1 MSEQTEDQGQAE
13 VDESSTTLSE
23 ADTALPEIRPPNAG
37 FILQLFLIPMMIVS
51 VIICVWLLF
60 NFISRGETPTELV
73 RGLQKMNNASWQKAY
88 TLSSLLRAPASE
100 LKNDE
105 ELAQALIAV
114 LETKLTEETADP
126 NQVKLR
132 IFVCKCLGE
141 FEIDSGLS
149 ALLNAVQQTDNSNDL
164 VIALTAVESVA
175 VLMSNLDE
183 SVRAENYD
191 RIVET
196 LLAASNEQAENLD
209 HVLRVQQLRSAAGF
223 ALGVAGGD
231 KAIQRLV
238 SMLDDAHPNTRFNAA
253 IGLARYGKLESTAVL
268 LEMLDSENTAITNGE
283 PEGSHAFK
291 RSVVITNAI
300 RAVVSL
306 SEFHQ
311 AAELADLIAA
321 IRSLDANENV
331 VSPTKLLAKDAVAKI
346 KKKKID

>member
-1 MSEQTEDQGQAE
+1 LIEQPENQKQAE
-13 VDESSTTLSE
+13 GDENSIPLSV

-37 FILQLFLIPMMIVS
+37 FILQLFLIPMMIVA

-100 LKNDE
+100 LKNDK
-105 ELAQALIAV
+105 ELAQELIAV
-114 LETKLTEETADP
+114 LETKLTEETADA

-149 ALLNAVQQTDNSNDL
+149 ALLNAAQQTNNANDL

-183 SVRAENYD
+183 SVLSENYD

-196 LLAASNEQAENLD
+196 LLAVSNEQAENPD
-209 HVLRVQQLRSAAGF
+209 HALRVNQLRSAAGF

-238 SMLDDAHPNTRFNAA
+238 SMLDDAYPNARFNAA

-268 LEMLDSENTAITNGE
+268 LEMLDPGNTAITNGE

-311 AAELADLIAA
+311 TGELSDLIDAM
-321 IRSLDANENV
+321 RNLDSSEKV
-331 VSPTKLLAKDAVAKI
+331 VSQTKLVAKDAVVKII
-346 KKKKID
+346 KK

>member
-1 MSEQTEDQGQAE
+1 MIEQPENQKQAE
-13 VDESSTTLSE
+13 GDENSIPLSV

-37 FILQLFLIPMMIVS
+37 FILQLFLIPMMIVA

-100 LKNDE
+100 LKNDK
-105 ELAQALIAV
+105 ELAQELIAV
-114 LETKLTEETADP
+114 LETKLTEETADA

-149 ALLNAVQQTDNSNDL
+149 ALLNAAQQTNNANDL

-183 SVRAENYD
+183 SVLSENYD

-196 LLAASNEQAENLD
+196 LLAVSNEQADNPD
-209 HVLRVQQLRSAAGF
+209 HTLRVNQLRSAAGF

-238 SMLDDAHPNTRFNAA
+238 SMLDDAYPNARFNAA
-253 IGLARYGKLESTAVL
+253 IGLARYGKLESTTVL
-268 LEMLDSENTAITNGE
+268 LEMLDPGNTAITNGE

-311 AAELADLIAA
+311 TGELSDLIDAM
-321 IRSLDANENV
+321 RNLDSSEKV
-331 VSPTKLLAKDAVAKI
+331 VSQTKLLAKDAVVKII
-346 KKKKID
+346 KK

>member
-105 ELAQALIAV
+105 ELARELIAV
-114 LETKLTEETADP
+114 LETKLTEETADA

-141 FEIDSGLS
+141 FEIDLGLS
-149 ALLNAVQQTDNSNDL
+149 ALLNAVQQTDNGNDL

-231 KAIQRLV
+231 KALQRLV

-311 AAELADLIAA
+311 AAELSDLIDAM
-321 IRSLDANENV
+321 RNLDSNENV
-331 VSPTKLLAKDAVAKI
+331 VTPTKLLAKDAIAKI
-346 KKKKID
+346 RIK

>member
-1 MSEQTEDQGQAE
+1 LIEQPENQKQAE
-13 VDESSTTLSE
+13 GDENSIPLSV

-37 FILQLFLIPMMIVS
+37 FILQLFLIPMMIVA

-100 LKNDE
+100 LKNDK
-105 ELAQALIAV
+105 ELAQELIAV
-114 LETKLTEETADP
+114 LETKLTEETADA

-149 ALLNAVQQTDNSNDL
+149 ALLNAAQQTNNANDL

-183 SVRAENYD
+183 SVLSENYD

-196 LLAASNEQAENLD
+196 LLAVSNEQAENPD
-209 HVLRVQQLRSAAGF
+209 HALRVNQLRSAAGF

-238 SMLDDAHPNTRFNAA
+238 SMLDDAYPNARFNAA

-268 LEMLDSENTAITNGE
+268 LEMLDPGNTAITNGE

-311 AAELADLIAA
+311 TGELSDLIDAM
-321 IRSLDANENV
+321 RNLDSSEKV
-331 VSPTKLLAKDAVAKI
+331 VSQTKLLAKDAVVKII
-346 KKKKID
+346 KK

>member
-1 MSEQTEDQGQAE
+1 
-13 VDESSTTLSE
+13 
-23 ADTALPEIRPPNAG
+23 
-37 FILQLFLIPMMIVS
+37 
-51 VIICVWLLF
+51 
-60 NFISRGETPTELV
+60 
-73 RGLQKMNNASWQKAY
+73 
-88 TLSSLLRAPASE
+88 
-100 LKNDE
+100 
-105 ELAQALIAV
+105 
-114 LETKLTEETADP
+114 
-126 NQVKLR
+126 
-132 IFVCKCLGE
+132 
-141 FEIDSGLS
+141 
-149 ALLNAVQQTDNSNDL
+149 

-183 SVRAENYD
+183 SVLSENYD

-196 LLAASNEQAENLD
+196 LLAASNEQAENPD
-209 HVLRVQQLRSAAGF
+209 HALRVQQLRSAAGF

-311 AAELADLIAA
+311 AAELSDLIDAM
-321 IRSLDANENV
+321 RNLDSNENV
-331 VSPTKLLAKDAVAKI
+331 VTPTKLLAKDAVAKI
-346 KKKKID
+346 RIK

>member
-1 MSEQTEDQGQAE
+1 LSEQTEDQGQAE

>member
-1 MSEQTEDQGQAE
+1 MSEQTENQRQAE
-13 VDESSTTLSE
+13 VAENPSTSSS
-23 ADTALPEIRPPNAG
+23 ADSALPEIRPPNAG

-100 LKNDE
+100 LRNDE
-105 ELAQALIAV
+105 ELAQQLVSV
-114 LETKLTEETADP
+114 LETKLTEETADA

-141 FEIDSGLS
+141 FEIDTGLS
-149 ALLNAVQQTDNSNDL
+149 ALLNAAQQTDNSNDL
-164 VIALTAVESVA
+164 VIALTAVEAVA

-183 SVRAENYD
+183 SVRAEHYD
-191 RIVET
+191 RIVDT
-196 LLAASNEQAENLD
+196 LLVASNEQAENPD
-209 HVLRVQQLRSAAGF
+209 FVLLVNQLRSAAGF
-223 ALGVAGGD
+223 ALGVAGGE

-238 SMLDDAHPNTRFNAA
+238 SMLDDAHPNARFNAA
-253 IGLARYGKLESTAVL
+253 MGLARCGKLESTAVL
-268 LEMLDSENTAITNGE
+268 LEMLDPENEAVTNGE

-311 AAELADLIAA
+311 VAELSELITAMQK
-321 IRSLDANENV
+321 LDSNEKV
-331 VSPTKLLAKDAVAKI
+331 VSQTKLLAKDAVVKI
-346 KKKKID
+346 RTK

>member
-141 FEIDSGLS
+141 FEIDLGLS
-149 ALLNAVQQTDNSNDL
+149 ALLNAVQQTDNGNDL

-183 SVRAENYD
+183 SVLSENYD

-196 LLAASNEQAENLD
+196 LLVASNEQAENLD
-209 HVLRVQQLRSAAGF
+209 HALRVQQLRSAAGF

-311 AAELADLIAA
+311 AAELSDLIDAM
-321 IRSLDANENV
+321 RNLDSNENV
-331 VSPTKLLAKDAVAKI
+331 VTPTKLLAKDAVAKI
-346 KKKKID
+346 RIK

>member
-1 MSEQTEDQGQAE
+1 MIEQPENQRQAE
-13 VDESSTTLSE
+13 GDENSIPLSV

-37 FILQLFLIPMMIVS
+37 FILQLFLIPMMIVA

-100 LKNDE
+100 LKNDK
-105 ELAQALIAV
+105 ELAQELIAV
-114 LETKLTEETADP
+114 LETKLTEETADA

-149 ALLNAVQQTDNSNDL
+149 ALLNAAQQTNNANDL

-183 SVRAENYD
+183 SVLSENYD

-196 LLAASNEQAENLD
+196 LLAVSNEQAENPD
-209 HVLRVQQLRSAAGF
+209 HALRVNQLRSAAGF

-238 SMLDDAHPNTRFNAA
+238 SMLDDAYPNARFNAA
-253 IGLARYGKLESTAVL
+253 IGLARYGKLESTTVL
-268 LEMLDSENTAITNGE
+268 LEMLDPGNTAITNGE

-311 AAELADLIAA
+311 TGELSDLIDAM
-321 IRSLDANENV
+321 RNLDSSEKV
-331 VSPTKLLAKDAVAKI
+331 VSQTKLLAKDAVVKII
-346 KKKKID
+346 KK

>member
-1 MSEQTEDQGQAE
+1 LNEQTEDQRQAE

-105 ELAQALIAV
+105 ELARELIAV
-114 LETKLTEETADP
+114 LETKLTEETADA

-141 FEIDSGLS
+141 FEIDLGLS
-149 ALLNAVQQTDNSNDL
+149 ALLNAVQQTDNGNDL

-183 SVRAENYD
+183 SVLSENYD

-196 LLAASNEQAENLD
+196 LLAASNEQAENPD
-209 HVLRVQQLRSAAGF
+209 HALRVQQLRSAAGF

-311 AAELADLIAA
+311 AAELSDLIDAM
-321 IRSLDANENV
+321 RKLDSNENV
-331 VSPTKLLAKDAVAKI
+331 VTPTKLLAKDAVAKI
-346 KKKKID
+346 RIK

>member
-1 MSEQTEDQGQAE
+1 MENQRQAE
-13 VDESSTTLSE
+13 VPESPTTLSAAE
-23 ADTALPEIRPPNAG
+23 TALPEIRPPNAG

-100 LKNDE
+100 LRNDE
-105 ELAQALIAV
+105 ELAQELIAV
-114 LETKLTEETADP
+114 LETKLTEETADA

-141 FEIDSGLS
+141 FEIDTGLA
-149 ALLNAVQQTDNSNDL
+149 ALLNAAQQTDNSNDL
-164 VIALTAVESVA
+164 VIALTAVEAVA

-196 LLAASNEQAENLD
+196 LLAASNEQAVNPDYALL
-209 HVLRVQQLRSAAGF
+209 VNQLRSAAGF
-223 ALGVAGGD
+223 ALGVAGGE

-238 SMLDDAHPNTRFNAA
+238 SMLDDAHPNARFNAA
-253 IGLARYGKLESTAVL
+253 MGLARYGKLESTAVL
-268 LEMLDSENTAITNGE
+268 LEMLDPEHQAITSGE

-311 AAELADLIAA
+311 VAELSDLVNA
-321 IRSLDANENV
+321 IQKLDSNENV
-331 VSPTKLLAKDAVAKI
+331 VSQTKLLAKDAAVKI
-346 KKKKID
+346 QTK

>member
-1 MSEQTEDQGQAE
+1 MNEQTEDQRQAE

-105 ELAQALIAV
+105 ELARELIAV
-114 LETKLTEETADP
+114 LETKLTEETADA

-141 FEIDSGLS
+141 FEIDLGLS
-149 ALLNAVQQTDNSNDL
+149 ALLNAVQQTDNGNDL

-209 HVLRVQQLRSAAGF
+209 HALRVQQLRSAAGF

>member
-1 MSEQTEDQGQAE
+1 MNEQTEDQRQAE

-105 ELAQALIAV
+105 ELARELIAV
-114 LETKLTEETADP
+114 LETKLTEETADA

-141 FEIDSGLS
+141 FEIDLGLS
-149 ALLNAVQQTDNSNDL
+149 ALLNAVQQTDNGNDL

-183 SVRAENYD
+183 SVLSENYD

-196 LLAASNEQAENLD
+196 LLVASNEQAENLD
-209 HVLRVQQLRSAAGF
+209 HALRVQQLRSAAGF

-311 AAELADLIAA
+311 AAELSDLIDAM
-321 IRSLDANENV
+321 RNLDSNENV
-331 VSPTKLLAKDAVAKI
+331 VTPTKLLAKDAIAKI
-346 KKKKID
+346 RIK

>member
-1 MSEQTEDQGQAE
+1 MIEQPENQKQAE
-13 VDESSTTLSE
+13 GDENSIPLSV

-37 FILQLFLIPMMIVS
+37 FILQLFLIPMMIVA

-100 LKNDE
+100 LKNDK
-105 ELAQALIAV
+105 ELAQELIAV
-114 LETKLTEETADP
+114 LETKLTEETADA

-149 ALLNAVQQTDNSNDL
+149 ALLNAAQQTNNANDL

-196 LLAASNEQAENLD
+196 LLAASNEQAVNPDYALL
-209 HVLRVQQLRSAAGF
+209 VNQLRSAAGF

-238 SMLDDAHPNTRFNAA
+238 SMLDDAYPNARFNAA

-268 LEMLDSENTAITNGE
+268 LEMLDPGNTAITNGE

-311 AAELADLIAA
+311 TGELSDLIDAM
-321 IRSLDANENV
+321 RNLDSSEKV
-331 VSPTKLLAKDAVAKI
+331 VSQTKLVAKDAVVKII
-346 KKKKID
+346 KK

>member
-1 MSEQTEDQGQAE
+1 MSEQTENQRQEEVAE
-13 VDESSTTLSE
+13 NSSTLSS
-23 ADTALPEIRPPNAG
+23 ANSALPEIRPPNAG

>member
-1 MSEQTEDQGQAE
+1 LNEQTEDQRQAE

-105 ELAQALIAV
+105 ELARELIAV
-114 LETKLTEETADP
+114 LETKLTEETADA

-141 FEIDSGLS
+141 FEIDLGLS
-149 ALLNAVQQTDNSNDL
+149 ALLNAVQQTDNGNDL

-183 SVRAENYD
+183 SVLSENYD

-196 LLAASNEQAENLD
+196 LLAASNEQAENPD
-209 HVLRVQQLRSAAGF
+209 HALRVQQLRSAAGF

-311 AAELADLIAA
+311 AAELSDLIDAM
-321 IRSLDANENV
+321 RNLDSNENV
-331 VSPTKLLAKDAVAKI
+331 VTPTKLLAKDAVAKI
-346 KKKKID
+346 RIK

>member
-1 MSEQTEDQGQAE
+1 MSEQTENQRQEEVAE
-13 VDESSTTLSE
+13 NSSTLSS
-23 ADTALPEIRPPNAG
+23 ANSALPEIRPPNAG

-100 LKNDE
+100 LKNDK
-105 ELAQALIAV
+105 ELAQELIAV
-114 LETKLTEETADP
+114 LETKLTEETADA

-149 ALLNAVQQTDNSNDL
+149 ALLNAAQQTNNANDL

-183 SVRAENYD
+183 SVLSENYD

-196 LLAASNEQAENLD
+196 LLAVSNEQAENPD
-209 HVLRVQQLRSAAGF
+209 HALRVNQLRSAAGF

-238 SMLDDAHPNTRFNAA
+238 SMLDDAYPNARFNAA

-268 LEMLDSENTAITNGE
+268 LEMLDPGNTAITNGE

-311 AAELADLIAA
+311 TGELSDLIDAM
-321 IRSLDANENV
+321 RNLDSSEKV
-331 VSPTKLLAKDAVAKI
+331 VSQTKLVAKDAVVKII
-346 KKKKID
+346 KK

>member
-1 MSEQTEDQGQAE
+1 LSEQTENQRQAE

-105 ELAQALIAV
+105 ELAQELIAV
-114 LETKLTEETADP
+114 LEIKLTAETTDA

-149 ALLNAVQQTDNSNDL
+149 ALLNAAQQTDNGNDL
-164 VIALTAVESVA
+164 VIALTAVEAVA

-196 LLAASNEQAENLD
+196 LLAVSNEQVENPD
-209 HVLRVQQLRSAAGF
+209 HALRVNQLRSAAGF

-231 KAIQRLV
+231 KAIHRLA
-238 SMLDDAHPNTRFNAA
+238 SMLDDAHPNARFNAA
-253 IGLARYGKLESTAVL
+253 MGLARYGKLESTAVL
-268 LEMLDSENTAITNGE
+268 LEMLDPENTAITSGE

-311 AAELADLIAA
+311 AAELADLIDA
-321 IRSLDANENV
+321 IRNLDSNENV
-331 VSPTKLLAKDAVAKI
+331 VSQTKLLAKDAVVKI
-346 KKKKID
+346 RTK

>member
-105 ELAQALIAV
+105 ELAQELIAV
-114 LETKLTEETADP
+114 LETKLTEETADA

-141 FEIDSGLS
+141 FEIDLGLS
-149 ALLNAVQQTDNSNDL
+149 ALLNAVQQTDNGNDL

-183 SVRAENYD
+183 SVLSENYD

-196 LLAASNEQAENLD
+196 LLVASNEQAENLD

-306 SEFHQ
+306 SDFHQ
-311 AAELADLIAA
+311 AAELSDLIDAM
-321 IRSLDANENV
+321 RNLDSNENV
-331 VSPTKLLAKDAVAKI
+331 ATPTKLIAKDAVAKI
-346 KKKKID
+346 RTK

>member
-1 MSEQTEDQGQAE
+1 MSEQTENQRQAE
-13 VDESSTTLSE
+13 GDESSTILSE

-37 FILQLFLIPMMIVS
+37 FILQLFLIPMMIVA

-100 LKNDE
+100 LKNDK
-105 ELAQALIAV
+105 ELAQELIAV
-114 LETKLTEETADP
+114 LETKLTEETADA

-149 ALLNAVQQTDNSNDL
+149 ALLNAAQQTNNANDL

-183 SVRAENYD
+183 SVLSENYD

-196 LLAASNEQAENLD
+196 LLAVSNEQAENPD
-209 HVLRVQQLRSAAGF
+209 HALRVNQLRSAAGF

-238 SMLDDAHPNTRFNAA
+238 SMLDDAYPNARFNAA

-268 LEMLDSENTAITNGE
+268 LEMLDPGNTAITNGE

-311 AAELADLIAA
+311 TGELSDLIDAM
-321 IRSLDANENV
+321 RNLDSSEKV
-331 VSPTKLLAKDAVAKI
+331 VSQTKLVAKDAVVKII
-346 KKKKID
+346 KK

>member
-1 MSEQTEDQGQAE
+1 MIEQPENQKQAE
-13 VDESSTTLSE
+13 GDENSIPLSV

-37 FILQLFLIPMMIVS
+37 FILQLFLIPMMIVA

-100 LKNDE
+100 LKNDK
-105 ELAQALIAV
+105 ELAQELIAV
-114 LETKLTEETADP
+114 LETKLTEETADA

-149 ALLNAVQQTDNSNDL
+149 ALLNAAQQTNNANDL

-183 SVRAENYD
+183 SVLSENYD

-196 LLAASNEQAENLD
+196 LLAVSNEQAENPD
-209 HVLRVQQLRSAAGF
+209 HALRVNQLRSAAGF

-238 SMLDDAHPNTRFNAA
+238 SMLDDAYPNARFNAA
-253 IGLARYGKLESTAVL
+253 IGLARYGKLESTTVL
-268 LEMLDSENTAITNGE
+268 LEMLDPGNTAITNGE

-311 AAELADLIAA
+311 TGELSDLIDAM
-321 IRSLDANENV
+321 RNLDSSEKV
-331 VSPTKLLAKDAVAKI
+331 VSQTKLLAKDAVVKII
-346 KKKKID
+346 KK

>member
-1 MSEQTEDQGQAE
+1 MSEQTEDQRHAE

>member
-1 MSEQTEDQGQAE
+1 LNEQTEDQRQAE

-105 ELAQALIAV
+105 ELARELIAV
-114 LETKLTEETADP
+114 LETKLTEETADA

-141 FEIDSGLS
+141 FEIDLGLS
-149 ALLNAVQQTDNSNDL
+149 ALLNAVQQTDNGNDL

-183 SVRAENYD
+183 SVLSENYD

-196 LLAASNEQAENLD
+196 LLVASNEQAENLD
-209 HVLRVQQLRSAAGF
+209 HALRVQQLRSAAGF

-306 SEFHQ
+306 S
-311 AAELADLIAA
+311 
-321 IRSLDANENV
+321 
-331 VSPTKLLAKDAVAKI
+331 
-346 KKKKID
+346 

>member
-1 MSEQTEDQGQAE
+1 LIEQPENQRQAE
-13 VDESSTTLSE
+13 GDESSMPLSV

-105 ELAQALIAV
+105 ELAQELIAV
-114 LETKLTEETADP
+114 LETKLTEETADA

-149 ALLNAVQQTDNSNDL
+149 ALLNAVQQTDNGNDL

-183 SVRAENYD
+183 SVRSENYD

-196 LLAASNEQAENLD
+196 LLAASNEQAENPD
-209 HVLRVQQLRSAAGF
+209 HALRVNQLRSAAGF

-238 SMLDDAHPNTRFNAA
+238 SMLDDAYPNARFNAA

-268 LEMLDSENTAITNGE
+268 LEMLDPGNTAITNGE

-311 AAELADLIAA
+311 TGELSDLVDAM
-321 IRSLDANENV
+321 RNLDSNEKV
-331 VSPTKLLAKDAVAKI
+331 VSQTKLLAKDAVVKII
-346 KKKKID
+346 KK

>member
-1 MSEQTEDQGQAE
+1 LIEQPENQRQAE
-13 VDESSTTLSE
+13 GDENSIPLSV

-37 FILQLFLIPMMIVS
+37 FILQLFLIPMMIVA

-100 LKNDE
+100 LKNDK
-105 ELAQALIAV
+105 ELAQELIAV
-114 LETKLTEETADP
+114 LETKLTEETADA

-149 ALLNAVQQTDNSNDL
+149 ALLNAAQQTNNANDL

-183 SVRAENYD
+183 SVLSENYD

-196 LLAASNEQAENLD
+196 LLAVSNEQAENPD
-209 HVLRVQQLRSAAGF
+209 HALRVNQLRSAAGF

-238 SMLDDAHPNTRFNAA
+238 SMLDDAYPNARFNAA
-253 IGLARYGKLESTAVL
+253 IGLARYGKLESTTVL
-268 LEMLDSENTAITNGE
+268 LEMLDPGNTAITNGE

-311 AAELADLIAA
+311 TGELSDLIDAM
-321 IRSLDANENV
+321 RNLDSSEKV
-331 VSPTKLLAKDAVAKI
+331 VSQTKLLAKDAVVKII
-346 KKKKID
+346 KK

>member
-1 MSEQTEDQGQAE
+1 
-13 VDESSTTLSE
+13 
-23 ADTALPEIRPPNAG
+23 
-37 FILQLFLIPMMIVS
+37 

-100 LKNDE
+100 LKNDK
-105 ELAQALIAV
+105 ELAQELIAV
-114 LETKLTEETADP
+114 LETKLTEETADA

-149 ALLNAVQQTDNSNDL
+149 ALLNAAQQTNNANDL

-183 SVRAENYD
+183 SVLSENYD

-196 LLAASNEQAENLD
+196 LLAVSNEQAENPD
-209 HVLRVQQLRSAAGF
+209 HALRVNQLRSAAGF

-238 SMLDDAHPNTRFNAA
+238 SMLDDAYPNARFNAA

-268 LEMLDSENTAITNGE
+268 LEMLDPGNTAITNGE

-311 AAELADLIAA
+311 TGELSDLIDAM
-321 IRSLDANENV
+321 RNLDSSEKV
-331 VSPTKLLAKDAVAKI
+331 VSQTKLVAKDAVVKII
-346 KKKKID
+346 KK

>member
-1 MSEQTEDQGQAE
+1 
-13 VDESSTTLSE
+13 
-23 ADTALPEIRPPNAG
+23 
-37 FILQLFLIPMMIVS
+37 
-51 VIICVWLLF
+51 
-60 NFISRGETPTELV
+60 
-73 RGLQKMNNASWQKAY
+73 
-88 TLSSLLRAPASE
+88 
-100 LKNDE
+100 
-105 ELAQALIAV
+105 
-114 LETKLTEETADP
+114 
-126 NQVKLR
+126 
-132 IFVCKCLGE
+132 
-141 FEIDSGLS
+141 
-149 ALLNAVQQTDNSNDL
+149 
-164 VIALTAVESVA
+164 VESVA

>member
-1 MSEQTEDQGQAE
+1 LNEQTEDQRQAE

-105 ELAQALIAV
+105 ELARELIAV
-114 LETKLTEETADP
+114 LETKLTEETADA

-141 FEIDSGLS
+141 FEIDLGLS
-149 ALLNAVQQTDNSNDL
+149 ALLNAVQQTDNGNDL

-183 SVRAENYD
+183 SVLSENYD

-196 LLAASNEQAENLD
+196 LLVASNEQAENLD
-209 HVLRVQQLRSAAGF
+209 HALRVQQLRSAAGF

-311 AAELADLIAA
+311 AAELSDLIDAM
-321 IRSLDANENV
+321 RNLDSNENV
-331 VSPTKLLAKDAVAKI
+331 VTPTKLLAKDAIAKI
-346 KKKKID
+346 RIK

>member
-1 MSEQTEDQGQAE
+1 LSEQTENQRQAE
-13 VDESSTTLSE
+13 VAESPMTLSSAE
-23 ADTALPEIRPPNAG
+23 TALPEIRPPNAG

-100 LKNDE
+100 LRNDE
-105 ELAQALIAV
+105 ELARELISV
-114 LETKLTEETADP
+114 LETKLTEETADA

-141 FEIDSGLS
+141 FEIDTGLS
-149 ALLNAVQQTDNSNDL
+149 ALLNAAQQTDNSNDL
-164 VIALTAVESVA
+164 VIALTAVEAVA

-196 LLAASNEQAENLD
+196 LLATSNEQVENPDYTLL
-209 HVLRVQQLRSAAGF
+209 VNQLRSASGF
-223 ALGVAGGD
+223 ALGVAGGE

-238 SMLDDAHPNTRFNAA
+238 SMLDDAHPNARFNAA
-253 IGLARYGKLESTAVL
+253 MGLARCGKLESTAVL
-268 LEMLDSENTAITNGE
+268 LEMLDPENEAITNGE
-283 PEGSHAFK
+283 PEGSHPFK

-311 AAELADLIAA
+311 VAELSDLINAMQK
-321 IRSLDANENV
+321 LDSNGNV
-331 VSPTKLLAKDAVAKI
+331 VSQTKLLAKDAVVKI
-346 KKKKID
+346 QTK

>member
-1 MSEQTEDQGQAE
+1 MSEQTENQSEAE
-13 VDESSTTLSE
+13 IQESCTNLSV

-88 TLSSLLRAPASE
+88 TLSSLLREPGSE

-105 ELAQALIAV
+105 ELAQELISV
-114 LETKLTEETADP
+114 LETKLTEETSDT

-149 ALLNAVQQTDNSNDL
+149 ALLDAAQQSDNGTDL
-164 VIALTAVESVA
+164 VIALTAVEAIA
-175 VLMSNLDE
+175 VLISNLDE
-183 SVRAENYD
+183 AALAENHD
-191 RIVET
+191 QIVET
-196 LLAASNEQAENLD
+196 LLVVSNEQAENPD
-209 HVLRVQQLRSAAGF
+209 HKLRVNQLRSAAGF

-231 KAIQRLV
+231 QAIQRLV

-253 IGLARYGKLESTAVL
+253 MGLARYGKLESKDVL
-268 LEMLDSENTAITNGE
+268 LEMLDPQNAAITTGE
-283 PEGSHAFK
+283 PDESHAFK
-291 RSVVITNAI
+291 ISVVITNAI

-311 AAELADLIAA
+311 IAELTELIDAM
-321 IRSLDANENV
+321 RKLDVNENV
-331 VSPTKLLAKDAVAKI
+331 VSQTKLLAKNAVIKI
-346 KKKKID
+346 QTK

>member
-1 MSEQTEDQGQAE
+1 LNEQTEDQRQAE

-105 ELAQALIAV
+105 ELARELIAV
-114 LETKLTEETADP
+114 LETKLTEETADA

-141 FEIDSGLS
+141 FEIDAGLS
-149 ALLNAVQQTDNSNDL
+149 ALLNAVQQTDNGNDL

-183 SVRAENYD
+183 SVLSENYD

-196 LLAASNEQAENLD
+196 LLVASNEQAENLD
-209 HVLRVQQLRSAAGF
+209 HALRVQQLRSAAGF

-311 AAELADLIAA
+311 AAELSDLIDAM
-321 IRSLDANENV
+321 RNLDSNENV
-331 VSPTKLLAKDAVAKI
+331 VTPTKLLAKDAIAKI
-346 KKKKID
+346 RIK

>member
-1 MSEQTEDQGQAE
+1 MSEQTENQRQAE
-13 VDESSTTLSE
+13 VDENSKTLSE
-23 ADTALPEIRPPNAG
+23 ADTALPEIHPPNAG

-105 ELAQALIAV
+105 KLAQELISV
-114 LETKLTEETADP
+114 LETKLTEETADA

-141 FEIDSGLS
+141 FEIAAGLS
-149 ALLNAVQQTDNSNDL
+149 ALLNAAQQTDNGNDL

-183 SVRAENYD
+183 SVLSENYD

-196 LLAASNEQAENLD
+196 LLAVSNEQAENPD
-209 HVLRVQQLRSAAGF
+209 HVLRVNQLRSAAGF

-253 IGLARYGKLESTAVL
+253 MGLARYGKLESKAVL
-268 LEMLDSENTAITNGE
+268 LEMLDPESTAIISGE

-311 AAELADLIAA
+311 AAELSDLIAA
-321 IRSLDANENV
+321 MRNLDANENV
-331 VSPTKLLAKDAVAKI
+331 VNQTKLLAKDAVVKI
-346 KKKKID
+346 RTK

>member
-1 MSEQTEDQGQAE
+1 LSKQTEHQRQAE
-13 VDESSTTLSE
+13 VDESSMTLSE

-100 LKNDE
+100 LKNDD
-105 ELAQALIAV
+105 ELAQQLISV
-114 LETKLTEETADP
+114 LETKLTKETADA

-149 ALLNAVQQTDNSNDL
+149 ALLYAAEQTDNGNDL

-183 SVRAENYD
+183 SVLSENSD
-191 RIVET
+191 RIIET
-196 LLAASNEQAENLD
+196 LLAVSKKQSENPD
-209 HVLRVQQLRSAAGF
+209 YALRVNQLRSAAGF

-231 KAIQRLV
+231 KAMQRLV

-268 LEMLDSENTAITNGE
+268 LEMLDPGNTAITNGE
-283 PEGSHAFK
+283 PEGSHAYK

-306 SEFHQ
+306 SEFQ
-311 AAELADLIAA
+311 PTAELSDLIDAM
-321 IRSLDANENV
+321 RNLDSNENV
-331 VSPTKLLAKDAVAKI
+331 VSQTKLLAKDAIATIQTK
-346 KKKKID
+346 

>member
-1 MSEQTEDQGQAE
+1 MSEQTENQRQAE
-13 VDESSTTLSE
+13 VAESPTTLSVAE
-23 ADTALPEIRPPNAG
+23 TALPEIRPPNAG

-100 LKNDE
+100 LRNDE
-105 ELAQALIAV
+105 ELVHELISV
-114 LETKLTEETADP
+114 LETKLTEETADA

-141 FEIDSGLS
+141 FEIDTGLS
-149 ALLNAVQQTDNSNDL
+149 ALLNAAEQTDNSNDL
-164 VIALTAVESVA
+164 VIALTAVEAVA

-196 LLAASNEQAENLD
+196 LLAASNEQAENPDYALL
-209 HVLRVQQLRSAAGF
+209 VNQLRSAAGF
-223 ALGVAGGD
+223 ALGVAGGE
-231 KAIQRLV
+231 KSIQRLV
-238 SMLDDAHPNTRFNAA
+238 SMLDDAHPNARFNAA
-253 IGLARYGKLESTAVL
+253 MGLARYGKLESTAVL
-268 LEMLDSENTAITNGE
+268 LEMLDPENKAIISGE

-311 AAELADLIAA
+311 VAELSDLINAMQK
-321 IRSLDANENV
+321 LDSNENV
-331 VSPTKLLAKDAVAKI
+331 VSQTKLLAKDAVVKI
-346 KKKKID
+346 RTK

>member
-1 MSEQTEDQGQAE
+1 MIEQPENQKQAE
-13 VDESSTTLSE
+13 GDENSIPLSV

-37 FILQLFLIPMMIVS
+37 FILQLFLIPMMIVA

-100 LKNDE
+100 LKNDK
-105 ELAQALIAV
+105 ELAQELIAV
-114 LETKLTEETADP
+114 LETKLTEETADA

-149 ALLNAVQQTDNSNDL
+149 ALLNAAQQTNNANDL

-183 SVRAENYD
+183 SVLSENYD

-196 LLAASNEQAENLD
+196 LLAVSNEQAENPD
-209 HVLRVQQLRSAAGF
+209 HALRVNQLRSAAGF

-238 SMLDDAHPNTRFNAA
+238 SMLDDAYPNARFNAA

-268 LEMLDSENTAITNGE
+268 LEMLDPGNTAITNGE

-311 AAELADLIAA
+311 TGELSDLIDAM
-321 IRSLDANENV
+321 RNLDSSEKV
-331 VSPTKLLAKDAVAKI
+331 VSQTKLLAKDAVVKII
-346 KKKKID
+346 KK

>member
-1 MSEQTEDQGQAE
+1 LNEQTEDQRQAE

-105 ELAQALIAV
+105 ELAQELIAV
-114 LETKLTEETADP
+114 LETKLTEETADA

-141 FEIDSGLS
+141 FEIDLGLS
-149 ALLNAVQQTDNSNDL
+149 ALLNAVQQTDNGNDL

-183 SVRAENYD
+183 SVLSENYD

-196 LLAASNEQAENLD
+196 LLVASNEQAENLD
-209 HVLRVQQLRSAAGF
+209 HALRVQQLRSAAGF

-311 AAELADLIAA
+311 AAELSDLIDAM
-321 IRSLDANENV
+321 RNLDSNENV
-331 VSPTKLLAKDAVAKI
+331 VTPTKLLAKDAIAKI
-346 KKKKID
+346 RIK

>member
-1 MSEQTEDQGQAE
+1 LNEQTEDQRQAE

-105 ELAQALIAV
+105 ELAQELIAV
-114 LETKLTEETADP
+114 LETKLTEETADA

-141 FEIDSGLS
+141 FEIDLGLS
-149 ALLNAVQQTDNSNDL
+149 ALLNAVQQTDNGNDL

-183 SVRAENYD
+183 SVLSENYD

-196 LLAASNEQAENLD
+196 LLAASNEQAENPD
-209 HVLRVQQLRSAAGF
+209 HALRVQQLRSAAGF

-311 AAELADLIAA
+311 AAELSDLIDAM
-321 IRSLDANENV
+321 RNLDSNENV
-331 VSPTKLLAKDAVAKI
+331 VTPTKLLAKDAVAKI
-346 KKKKID
+346 RIK

>member
-1 MSEQTEDQGQAE
+1 MSEQTENQRQEEVAE
-13 VDESSTTLSE
+13 NSSTLSS
-23 ADTALPEIRPPNAG
+23 ANSALPEIRPPNAG

-88 TLSSLLRAPASE
+88 TLSSLLRAPTSE
-100 LKNDE
+100 LRNDE
-105 ELAQALIAV
+105 ELAQELISV
-114 LETKLTEETADP
+114 LETQLTEETADA

-141 FEIDSGLS
+141 FEIDTGLS
-149 ALLNAVQQTDNSNDL
+149 ALLNAAQQTDNRNDL
-164 VIALTAVESVA
+164 AIALTAVEAVA

-191 RIVET
+191 RTVKT
-196 LLAASNEQAENLD
+196 LLAASNEQAENPDYALL
-209 HVLRVQQLRSAAGF
+209 VNQLRSAAGF
-223 ALGVAGGD
+223 ALGVAGGE

-238 SMLDDAHPNTRFNAA
+238 SMLGDAHPNARFNAA
-253 IGLARYGKLESTAVL
+253 MGLARYGKLESTAVL
-268 LEMLDSENTAITNGE
+268 VEMLDPENEAIISGE

-311 AAELADLIAA
+311 VAELSDLINAMQK
-321 IRSLDANENV
+321 LDSNENV
-331 VSPTKLLAKDAVAKI
+331 VSQTKLLAKDAVVKI
-346 KKKKID
+346 RTK